1 VAIAHFTF
9 QALGLNPLGRS
20 LGLKPRRSSE
30 IVRGFFLAGA
40 GALAPREAV
49 WLGDVGVWRQG
60 WVMVQPSLPAWW
72 QKAERAAHGFNA
84 TTHRA
89 KGARHSVYVVILHDP
104 RRTDPWGIY
113 VGQTSRDPDLRFDVA
128 GRVWR

>member
-1 VAIAHFTF
+1 
-9 QALGLNPLGRS
+9 
-20 LGLKPRRSSE
+20 
-30 IVRGFFLAGA
+30 
-40 GALAPREAV
+40 
-49 WLGDVGVWRQG
+49 
-60 WVMVQPSLPAWW
+60 MVQPSLPAWW